1 VAADWSPP
9 RSPIKEIENQRRRK
23 TALRDQIP
31 VRRSERDA
39 ARARVVELEA
49 RDRQSKAADLSAG
62 RSPTSAVAEIAQ
74 ARSDADAK
82 QRTLEA
88 LDLAIADADSKLRET
103 VLKNAGKWSAE
114 AEREKA
120 AAKVDTVSALADM
133 REAWGRYED
142 ARKIGRW
149 LESGL
154 DQPRT
159 PKLGTFGDLAGSQR
173 LTGNRQPVNLLSVF
187 DMLAASLQPEP
198 EPEPEPQTPDQ
209 QAVST

>member
-9 RSPIKEIENQRRRK
+9 PSPIKEIESQRRRK
-23 TALRDQIP
+23 AALRDQIP

-39 ARARVVELEA
+39 ARGRVVELEA

-103 VLKNAGKWSAE
+103 VLKNAGKWFAE

-120 AAKVDTVSALADM
+120 AAKVDAVNALASL

-142 ARKIGRW
+142 ARMIGRW

-159 PKLGTFGDLAGSQR
+159 PKLGTFGDLSGSQR
-173 LTGNRQPVNLLSVF
+173 LTGNKSALNLLSVF
-187 DMLAASLQPEP
+187 DMLAATLEPQPEP
-198 EPEPEPQTPDQ
+198 QPAAQPEPVPAQ
-209 QAVST
+209 